1 MTLDGTRT
9 HTYRRRNAIVTE
21 IPVQPISQ
29 FGALADATR
38 CQIVEM
44 LLAEPQPVH
53 RLTEAFPISRPAIS
67 RHLRVLRDA
76 GIVREKR
83 RGRENVYV
91 VQLAALDKVRAWI
104 ALVPSAA
111 AAVTAP
117 AVTVPVAAPE
127 VVAPAPVEAMPVVEV
142 IEPKVVTTPEPA
154 AEPVK
159 KRAKKVAAKPV
170 PIAPV
175 VDEQQMAFD
184 L

>member
-1 MTLDGTRT
+1 M
-9 HTYRRRNAIVTE
+9 
-21 IPVQPISQ
+21 QPISQ

-117 AVTVPVAAPE
+117 AVTVPVAVPE

-142 IEPKVVTTPEPA
+142 IEPEVVTTPEPEVA

-170 PIAPV
+170 PVIPV

>member
-1 MTLDGTRT
+1 M
-9 HTYRRRNAIVTE
+9 
-21 IPVQPISQ
+21 QPISQ

-117 AVTVPVAAPE
+117 AVTVPVAAP
-127 VVAPAPVEAMPVVEV
+127 VEAMPVVEV
-142 IEPKVVTTPEPA
+142 IEPEVVTTPEPA

-170 PIAPV
+170 PVIPV

>member
-1 MTLDGTRT
+1 
-9 HTYRRRNAIVTE
+9 
-21 IPVQPISQ
+21 VQPISQ

-117 AVTVPVAAPE
+117 AVTVSVAVPE
-127 VVAPAPVEAMPVVEV
+127 AVAPAPVEAMPVVEV
-142 IEPKVVTTPEPA
+142 IEPEVVTTPEPEVA